1 MIHGKEETAL
11 ITNDPYV
18 LPGYVLEK
26 KIGEGGM
33 AHVWRAVDLATKQ
46 QVAIK
51 ILKLEPTGNPEDR
64 AHFVDEAKA
73 MSELNH
79 PGIVRCF
86 GLNNHENWWY
96 YVMEYV
102 DGYTFAS
109 LLARKCHLSETDCL
123 LICESISLAMDYA
136 WRNFGIIHCDIKPE
150 NIMINSN
157 GVVKLTDLGLCHT
170 FRLRPNAESMMSDQ
184 VLGTPAYI
192 SPEQVYGDVE
202 LDCRADIYSLAASLY
217 HLSCGRMLFPGLS
230 SEDMLRAHCD
240 DAKQAPDPRKYGIE
254 LSTSFCQMLEA
265 MLVKERSER
274 ISNWHDVY
282 DMCVEVE
289 RGTPFKPRPQGSPSS
304 LKLRG

>member
-1 MIHGKEETAL
+1 MKTKKSIPPPAANEV
-11 ITNDPYV
+11 PS
-18 LPGYVLEK
+18 LPGYVLIEK
-26 KIGEGGM
+26 VGEGGM
-33 AHVWRAVDLATKQ
+33 AHVWRALDVATKQ
-46 QVAIK
+46 LVAIK
-51 ILKLEPTGNPEDR
+51 ILKQEPTDNPEDR
-64 AHFVDEAKA
+64 AHFVDEARA

-86 GLNNHENWWY
+86 GLHQHGNWWY
-96 YVMEYV
+96 YIMEYV

-109 LLARKCHLSETDCL
+109 LLNRKCHLPEADCL
-123 LICESISLAMDYA
+123 LICESIALAMDYA

-157 GVVKLTDLGLCHT
+157 GVVKLTDLGLCRT
-170 FRLRPNAESMMSDQ
+170 FRLQPGEEIAAPLQ

-192 SPEQVYGDVE
+192 SPEQVYGDME

-217 HLSCGRMLFPGLS
+217 HLACGRMLFSGLS

-240 DAKQAPDPRKYGIE
+240 DTKQAPDPRKYGIE
-254 LSTSFCQMLEA
+254 LTTGFCQLLEA

-282 DMCVEVE
+282 DMCIEVE
-289 RGTPFKPRPQGSPSS
+289 RGTLFKPRPQGCPSS
-304 LKLRG
+304 LMLRG